1 MNNGIHSFP
10 GGNGVSNISTPDIY
24 IMKFLVL
31 KQTNKQKFKKANF
44 ARNSRFSF
52 FFLSEKMSH
61 F

>member
-1 MNNGIHSFP
+1 
-10 GGNGVSNISTPDIY
+10 
-24 IMKFLVL
+24 LVL

-52 FFLSEKMSH
+52 FLSEKMSH